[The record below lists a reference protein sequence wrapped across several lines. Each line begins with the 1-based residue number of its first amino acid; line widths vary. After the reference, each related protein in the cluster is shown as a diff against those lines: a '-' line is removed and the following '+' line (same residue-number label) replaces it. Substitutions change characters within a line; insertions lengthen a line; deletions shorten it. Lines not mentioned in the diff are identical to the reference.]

1 MTGHEPT
8 TALNEPVRIPV
19 PRADPALPLALPD
32 ARREEGLRVF
42 DRYVARDG
50 RPWLPTFGE
59 FHYSRCRADLWERE
73 LRAMAAAGLTG
84 VSSYVFWNHHQ
95 PTERPPR
102 FHDRYDLRRFV
113 HQAADAGLVT
123 ALRIGPFVH
132 AEARYGGLPDWIV
145 TRHGTRARTNA
156 PAYLTDVTA
165 WYRAI
170 ADQLAGLYSDQG
182 GPVVSIQIDNELPG
196 DAPHLLALKRIAQDA
211 GMTTRLWTVTGWGGV
226 DLPGDE
232 LIPMFGGYPEAAW
245 EEAEVDLPPSCR
257 MHYHFS
263 PARDDDGI
271 GADLR
276 PRTPAGIDDDAARF
290 PFLTC
295 ELGAGMS
302 QSYHRRPVLDPRD
315 IGALATTKLGSGA
328 NWLGYYMFHGG
339 TNPAEAGTPGLQ
351 ESHATGYPNDVP
363 VLCYDFQ
370 APFGETG
377 HQNPSL
383 GELRLVNLLAR
394 HYGHR
399 LAPLPL
405 VPPPDT
411 DDPYSHQGL
420 RWGLRSDG
428 VHGFL
433 FFNNHEPRAGLP
445 SRTGVT
451 FTLALPDGDEVSF
464 PDRPLTI
471 PPHAYGIWPVRL
483 PLSDAVRLEWATVQP
498 VADVVLAGR
507 RTHVFAATAG
517 VPALLAVTVAD
528 AAAPGGRGPA
538 VVHEVVPGLEPVT
551 TIRSPDGAELD
562 LRVLG
567 ADQARHLSVVTLQGH
582 DHLILTAGKVL
593 TGPSAVWIERDG
605 SRTLAPKFL
614 PPLPAS
620 PPASHLP
627 PAAGPQG
634 WDTLRLPA
642 QCPPVT
648 PGATRTRVSPGLPPA
663 RRGGPHGRASAPTA
677 EDMETYA
684 ARYDVALD
692 APDAPEDLE
701 ITITWNGDV
710 GWFLI
715 DGDVVADQF
724 WHGRPWRVRI
734 PHARL
739 RAGSRFELWLLPRP
753 ADPQTFTVPGL
764 GRQPHDADLLTSL
777 AATPLVLTRVGS
789 PSTHGR

>member
-1 MTGHEPT
+1 MTGLEPT
-8 TALNEPVRIPV
+8 TTVNDPVRIRVPRPV
-19 PRADPALPLALPD
+19 PAVPLALPD
-32 ARREEGLRVF
+32 ARQDERFRVF

-59 FHYSRCRADLWERE
+59 FHYSRYRADLWERE
-73 LRAMAAAGLTG
+73 LRAMATAGLTG

-95 PTERPPR
+95 PAEGPPC
-102 FHDRYDLRRFV
+102 FQGRYDLRRFV
-113 HQAADAGLVT
+113 RQAADAGLVV
-123 ALRIGPFVH
+123 AVRIGPFVH

-145 TRHGTRARTNA
+145 TRHGAGVRTNA
-156 PAYLTDVTA
+156 PAYLADVTA
-165 WYRAI
+165 WYRDI
-170 ADQLAGLYSDQG
+170 ADQLVGLYADDG

-196 DAPHLLALKRIAQDA
+196 DAPHLLALKRIAQGA

-245 EEAEVDLPPSCR
+245 EEAETGLPPGCR
-257 MHYHFS
+257 MHYYFS
-263 PARDDDGI
+263 PARNDDGI

-276 PRTPAGIDDDAARF
+276 PRIPAGVDDDAARF

-302 QSYHRRPVLDPRD
+302 QSYHRRPVVDPRD

-339 TNPAEAGTPGLQ
+339 TNPAEGGIPGLQ

-377 HQNPSL
+377 HPHPSL
-383 GELRLVNLLAR
+383 GELRLINLFAR
-394 HYGHR
+394 YYGHL

-405 VPPPDT
+405 VPPDN
-411 DDPYSHQGL
+411 DAPYSHQRL

-428 VHGFL
+428 VRGFL
-433 FFNNHEPRAGLP
+433 FFNNHEPRTSLP
-445 SRTGVT
+445 GRTGVT

-471 PPHAYGIWPVRL
+471 PPHAYGIWPIRL
-483 PLSDAVRLEWATVQP
+483 PLSDTVQLEWATVQP

-507 RTHVFAATAG
+507 RTHVFAASPG
-517 VPALLAVTVAD
+517 IPALLAVTVSD

-538 VVHEVVPGLEPVT
+538 VVHDVAPGLESVT
-551 TIRSPDGAELD
+551 TIRSPDGSELD

-567 ADQARHLSVVTLQGH
+567 ADQARRLSVITLRGH
-582 DHLILTAGKVL
+582 DHLVLTADKVI
-593 TGPSAVWIERDG
+593 TDPAGAWIERDG
-605 SRTLAPKFL
+605 SRTVTPKLL
-614 PPLPAS
+614 PPLSAPH
-620 PPASHLP
+620 PP
-627 PAAGPQG
+627 PAAGPPRWHAEQ
-634 WDTLRLPA
+634 LPA

-648 PGATRTRVSPGLPPA
+648 PGVTRGRVSPGLPPA

-684 ARYDVALD
+684 ARYDVAPD

-701 ITITWNGDV
+701 LAITWNGDV

-724 WHGRPWRVRI
+724 WHGQPWRVRI

-739 RAGSRFELWLLPRP
+739 RDASRFELWLLPRP
-753 ADPQTFTVPGL
+753 ADRQTFAVPGL
-764 GRQPHDADLLTSL
+764 GQQPHDADLLTSL
-777 AATPLVLTRVGS
+777 AATPLVLTRIGS
-789 PSTHGR
+789 PSPHGR